1 MALWNR
7 KKYQKMQAQEKYLKK
22 QNQYYTSVGD
32 SEILRIASW
41 RSITRST
48 ESQNKPAA

>member
-1 MALWNR
+1 MTLGNR
-7 KKYQKMQAQEKYLKK
+7 KKYQKMQAQEKCLKK

-48 ESQNKPAA
+48 KS